1 MVCDAF
7 LNLFLV
13 CLNKASFIAQ
23 RGVSEPLK
31 PSPGYATAGQVFFY
45 QRLPTDN
52 SLLQLT
58 RSMFCL

>member
-7 LNLFLV
+7 LSLFLV

-23 RGVSEPLK
+23 RGVPEPLK
-31 PSPGYATAGQVFFY
+31 PSPGYATAGQAFFY

-52 SLLQLT
+52 N
-58 RSMFCL
+58 